1 MCSINEV
8 FEMLNWNNSEEI
20 QQKGIEEASK
30 IKYISILFQ
39 PVENK
44 GIWENCARVIAQKSD
59 EVLSTYMI
67 MLFEWLKDANW
78 PGFFVIYNRI
88 KKMKPDNIYPDY
100 SYCIAMAKK
109 QNDESWLDFMSG
121 RGVSTVNNGKKI
133 QYFYDHTGRRV
144 RKDSRRGYYD

>member
-44 GIWENCARVIAQKSD
+44 EIWENCAKVIAKKRRNTFD
-59 EVLSTYMI
+59 IY
-67 MLFEWLKDANW
+67 DY
-78 PGFFVIYNRI
+78 VI
-88 KKMKPDNIYPDY
+88 
-100 SYCIAMAKK
+100 
-109 QNDESWLDFMSG
+109 
-121 RGVSTVNNGKKI
+121 
-133 QYFYDHTGRRV
+133 
-144 RKDSRRGYYD
+144 

>member
-44 GIWENCARVIAQKSD
+44 EIWENCAKVIAKKND
-59 EVLSTYMI
+59 EILSTYMI
-67 MLFEWLKDANW
+67 MLFEWLKDAN
-78 PGFFVIYNRI
+78 
-88 KKMKPDNIYPDY
+88 
-100 SYCIAMAKK
+100 
-109 QNDESWLDFMSG
+109 
-121 RGVSTVNNGKKI
+121 
-133 QYFYDHTGRRV
+133 
-144 RKDSRRGYYD
+144 

>member
-44 GIWENCARVIAQKSD
+44 EIWENCAKVIA
-59 EVLSTYMI
+59 
-67 MLFEWLKDANW
+67 
-78 PGFFVIYNRI
+78 
-88 KKMKPDNIYPDY
+88 KKTTK
-100 SYCIAMAKK
+100 
-109 QNDESWLDFMSG
+109 
-121 RGVSTVNNGKKI
+121 
-133 QYFYDHTGRRV
+133 YFRHI
-144 RKDSRRGYYD
+144 